1 MWCEMYF
8 MLLYGVNNVAL
19 YERNLVCNVG
29 YFGSV
34 RCLFRRLMRVACGD
48 WFPGQ
53 RGFRRAQG
61 RGLGKL

>member
-1 MWCEMYF
+1 M
-8 MLLYGVNNVAL
+8 NNVAI
-19 YERNLVCNVG
+19 YERNPACNVG

-48 WFPGQ
+48 WFSGQ